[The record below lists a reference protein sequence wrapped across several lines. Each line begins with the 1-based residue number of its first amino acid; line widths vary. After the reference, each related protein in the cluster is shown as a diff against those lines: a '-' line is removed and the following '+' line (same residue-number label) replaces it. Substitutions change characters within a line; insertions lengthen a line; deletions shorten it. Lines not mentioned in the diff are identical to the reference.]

1 MPKNNYKA
9 GTLIFQ
15 SLNNEADFNYAVSRS
30 GSSPNATTIIN
41 NINHVGLYIGDNQI
55 IEATQQYGVILR
67 PLPDFL
73 READNNLSAIVKDSQ
88 LINAAID
95 RAKSCLG
102 CPYNASFHPDADGFY
117 CSELI
122 TYAFKTAQGQDYFQ
136 QYPMNF
142 TDYTTGQIL
151 PYWRNYYR
159 ELKQDIPQGLLG
171 SHPQQLLKQRHLLTE
186 ITQIFA

>member
-30 GSSPNATTIIN
+30 GSSPNATTMIN
-41 NINHVGLYIGDNQI
+41 NINHVGLYIGDNLI

-151 PYWRNYYR
+151 PYWHNYYR
-159 ELKQDIPQGLLG
+159 ELNQDIPQGLLG

>member
-30 GSSPNATTIIN
+30 GSSPNATTMIN
-41 NINHVGLYIGDNQI
+41 NINHVGLYIGDNLI

-73 READNNLSAIVKDSQ
+73 REAENNLSAIVKDSQ

-95 RAKSCLG
+95 RAQSCLG

-151 PYWRNYYR
+151 PYWRNYYC